1 MAERAD
7 KALVKAG
14 LAEDLTKASAL
25 IMEGRALYGTQ
36 KILKPSEKVREISLL
51 RLKGDMDA
59 WVSRGAHKL
68 EKAFEVFDISARDK
82 VCADIGASTGGFTQV
97 LLSRG
102 AKRVYAVDV
111 GYNLLAWKLRSDERV
126 RVMERTNAR
135 LLKPGD
141 IPETLDMGV
150 TDVSFISLK
159 AIIPPVLR
167 LLAPG
172 ADFVALIKPQF
183 EANREEVGEKGVVR
197 DPQTHIR
204 VISDI
209 VSFCENE
216 GYSPAALDFS
226 PITGQEGNIEFLLHL
241 KNRPGVSGVSEETI
255 QRAVS
260 EAHVKFGI

>member
-7 KALVKAG
+7 EALVRAG
-14 LAEDLTKASAL
+14 LADNLSIAAAL
-25 IMEGRALYGTQ
+25 IMEGKALYGTQ
-36 KILKPSEKVREISLL
+36 KLLKPSDRIKDISLL
-51 RLKGDMDA
+51 RLKGDQDA

-68 EKAFEVFDISARDK
+68 EKAFKVFDISAADK

-111 GYNLLAWKLRSDERV
+111 GYNLLAWKLRNDERV

-141 IPETLDMGV
+141 IPESLDMGV

-159 AIIPPVLR
+159 AILPPVFR
-167 LLAPG
+167 LLSPG

-183 EANREEVGEKGVVR
+183 EAQKEEVGEKGVVR
-197 DPQTHIR
+197 STDTHIK
-204 VISDI
+204 VVSDI
-209 VSFCENE
+209 VAFCLEN
-216 GYSPAALDFS
+216 GFTPAGLDYS

-241 KNRPGVSGVSEETI
+241 KNLAGTGSVTQAIIRDTVC
-255 QRAVS
+255 A
-260 EAHVKFGI
+260 AHVNFGV

>member
-7 KALVKAG
+7 EALVKAG
-14 LAEDLTKASAL
+14 LAENLNIAAAL

-36 KILKPSEKVREISLL
+36 KLLKPSDKVRDISLL
-51 RLKGDMDA
+51 RLKGDTDT

-68 EKAFEVFDISARDK
+68 EKAFQVFDISAADK

-111 GYNLLAWKLRSDERV
+111 GYNLLAWKLRNDERV

-141 IPETLDMGV
+141 IPESPKLGV

-159 AIIPPVLR
+159 AILPPVFK

-183 EANREEVGEKGVVR
+183 EAQKEEVGEKGVVR
-197 DPQTHIR
+197 DAGTHIK
-204 VISDI
+204 VVSDI
-209 VSFCENE
+209 VAFCRDS
-216 GYSPAALDFS
+216 GFCPVGLDFS
-226 PITGQEGNIEFLLHL
+226 PITGQEGNVEFLLHL
-241 KNRPGVSGVSEETI
+241 KNRPGDCGVSGDDIEHVVS
-255 QRAVS
+255 A
-260 EAHVKFGI
+260 AHVKFGV